1 MDIIFVRY
9 RNRQHAPTV
18 AGSYRTGPLFQEW
31 AVSSLSWLRE
41 TGSQRGL
48 DQFDR
53 LLRIV
58 HFHNQFVV
66 ALVMQVNDDGLL
78 RVVHI
83 PEDSFA
89 VLIEG
94 SRRDHSRQIGSGHFD
109 SVKPAA
115 CPFRVDSNSGKVH
128 ERDFES

>member
-41 TGSQRGL
+41 IGSPRRL

-58 HFHNQFVV
+58 HFHNQLVV
-66 ALVMQVNDDGLL
+66 ALVMQVNGDGLL
-78 RVVHI
+78 RMMNV
-83 PEDSFA
+83 PEDSLA
-89 VLIEG
+89 LLILPREPEEA
-94 SRRDHSRQIGSGHFD
+94 HC
-109 SVKPAA
+109 SVGPEAA
-115 CPFRVDSNSGKVH
+115 
-128 ERDFES
+128 